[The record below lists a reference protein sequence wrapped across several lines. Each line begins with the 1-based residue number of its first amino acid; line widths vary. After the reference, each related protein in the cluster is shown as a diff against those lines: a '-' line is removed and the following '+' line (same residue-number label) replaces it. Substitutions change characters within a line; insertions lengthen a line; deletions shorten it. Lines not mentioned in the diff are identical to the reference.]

1 MNIKYVVIRILLT
14 LVAISF
20 SAFSFGAGGLGPDLS
35 LTCPCTIQSN
45 SASSMTASY
54 GVENIG
60 SSSSNN
66 LTLQIVAHTARTLA
80 EAGNDRSFLG
90 QVSLTDSLAANSQIA
105 FATAKIP
112 MIALSQGSYYITL
125 LLVEDGFLVD
135 QARMS
140 NKVTLGGTL
149 AGQAINDLYFDSDPS
164 ISISGT
170 QATLTV
176 PAIGNA
182 AATSQAIVVQLRAS
196 DNQDIFASGSF
207 LLEEFDVFTPIAA
220 RGKSVSSVETFSLR
234 SLPEGNDFYHLVVSD
249 GTFTML
255 VHLVQAPGV
264 TFDTVSFSETSTD
277 FLADTDGDDVGD
289 ENEKIMSSDPNSA
302 ASVPGPSTVDLLVV
316 YSVGVTTLYDGD
328 PTARFDHLVSLSN
341 QALSDSNVSMSLRL
355 VSAQE
360 LNIDKSKT
368 IDQWLDD
375 AEAAIG
381 VYSDL
386 EQRRVAAGA
395 DLVVMFRQYDAG
407 DTCGLA
413 GIGGDGTEGL
423 MSRTTFISASFID
436 FDACGDLTM
445 VHELGHNIGLG
456 HSFRQNDTGTFIW
469 ARGHGIDDSFTT
481 LMAYGASFDD
491 APELPFFSN
500 PNVTLCNG
508 SPCGIA
514 VGQPESAF
522 SAKSINVV
530 RFQIAAFT
538 PATDDADNDGVPD
551 SSDAFP
557 NDGTESV
564 DTDSDGTGNNA
575 DTDDDND
582 GMPDTYEDAQGL
594 DPLVDDAAGDIDMDG
609 KTNLEEFQ
617 ESLSG
622 TTATQY
628 LQTTSTSANITSIHI
643 VNSSGVAQSFT
654 GTLYNRAGVRLGI
667 AGTALSSVATAEKGR
682 LTLSSDDIETLF
694 AVAPWSGPA
703 MLEVT
708 GTDTFE
714 LMAKLI
720 SPSGLVSN
728 TNCVRQ
734 DRVLNIEGFNSDNL
748 TFVRFINTTDTAFG
762 AIKGTLYDVNGAAIG
777 TTDTILL
784 SSLAPKEAIFI
795 TGEDLAT
802 LIGAEWDDEAM
813 LEVDIVAGL
822 KLLNLNLVNG
832 ETFFNFSCFES
843 SESGRMYIQTT
854 SSSNNVSFTHL
865 VNTSNSAQA
874 FTGTLYNRDGDQLGS
889 ASQPLHTGTVPP
901 KGRVILSS
909 GEIETAFSASPW
921 TGPAIVEIQGAGTFE
936 VMTKLTSPS
945 GLISNTNCVRSNQ
958 VHNVEPPGSSDKTFV
973 RFINTGATALSDIKG
988 SLYDGVGNVIG
999 TSSQTLVASLPA
1011 KSAIFLNRDDISD
1024 IVGDTWNGAALLEV
1038 ESPPAELRL
1047 LNLNFIN
1054 SETFF
1059 NFSCYEVSQ

>member
-1 MNIKYVVIRILLT
+1 VIRILLA
-14 LVAISF
+14 LIAMSF
-20 SAFSFGAGGLGPDLS
+20 STFSFGAGGLGPDLS
-35 LTCPCTIQSN
+35 LICPCTVQSN

-54 GVENIG
+54 GLANIN
-60 SSSSNN
+60 SSSSSN
-66 LTLQIVAHTARTLA
+66 LTLQIWAHTARTLE
-80 EAGNDRSFLG
+80 EAGNDESFLG
-90 QVSLTDSLAANSQIA
+90 QVSLTDSLAANSQVA
-105 FATAKIP
+105 SATTTIP
-112 MIALSQGSYYITL
+112 MRVLDRGSYYITL
-125 LLVEDGFLVD
+125 LLGEDGILVD

-140 NKVTLGGTL
+140 SKVTLGGTL

-164 ISISGT
+164 ISVSGT
-170 QATLTV
+170 QATLTL

-182 AATSQAIVVQLRAS
+182 AETSQEIVVQLRAS
-196 DNQDIFASGSF
+196 DNQDFFASGSF
-207 LLEEFDVFTPIAA
+207 LLRELNVATPIAA
-220 RGKSVSSVETFSLR
+220 GGKSASSVETFSLP
-234 SLPEGNDFYHLVVSD
+234 SLPPGNDFYHLAVSD
-249 GTFTML
+249 GNFTML

-277 FLADTDGDDVGD
+277 FLVDTDGDDVAD
-289 ENEKIMSSDPNSA
+289 ENEKIMGSDPNSA
-302 ASVPGPSTVDLLVV
+302 ASVPGPSTVDLLIV
-316 YSVGVTTLYDGD
+316 YSAGVTTLYNGD
-328 PTARFDHLVSLSN
+328 PTARFDHLISVSN
-341 QALSDSNVSMSLRL
+341 QALSDSNVSMSLRIA
-355 VSAQE
+355 SAQE
-360 LNIDKSKT
+360 LNIDESKT
-368 IDQWLDD
+368 IDQWLND
-375 AEAAIG
+375 AQDAIG

-386 EQRRVAAGA
+386 EQRRVAASA
-395 DLVVMFRQYDAG
+395 DLVVMLRQFDKG

-413 GIGGDGTEGL
+413 GLGGNGTEGL
-423 MSRTTFISASFID
+423 MSRTIFISANFID

-445 VHELGHNIGLG
+445 IHEVGHNIGLG
-456 HSFRQNDTGTFIW
+456 HSFRQNDTGTFTW
-469 ARGHGIDDSFTT
+469 ARGHGIDGDFAT
-481 LMAYGASFDD
+481 LMAYGTSFAN
-491 APELPFFSN
+491 APELPLFSN
-500 PNVTLCNG
+500 PNVSLCNS

-514 VGQPESAF
+514 VGQSEPAF
-522 SAKSINVV
+522 SAKSINAV
-530 RFQIAAFT
+530 RFQVAAFT
-538 PATDDADNDGVPD
+538 SASDDADSDGVPD

-557 NDGTESV
+557 NDNTEFV

-582 GMPDTYEDAQGL
+582 GMSDTYEVAQGL

-617 ESLSG
+617 ESLSA

-643 VNSSGVAQSFT
+643 VNSSSVAQSFT
-654 GTLYNRAGVRLGI
+654 GTLYNRDGTRLGS
-667 AGTALSSVATAEKGR
+667 AGTALSSATTAAKGR
-682 LTLSSDDIETLF
+682 LILSSDDIETLF
-694 AVAPWSGPA
+694 AVTPWSGPA

-708 GTDTFE
+708 GTNTFE

-748 TFVRFINTTDTAFG
+748 TFVRFINTTDTALG
-762 AIKGTLYDVNGAAIG
+762 AIKGTLYDANGVAIG
-777 TTDTILL
+777 STDTILL
-784 SSLAPKEAIFI
+784 SSLAPKQSSWI
-795 TGEDLAT
+795 TGEGLAT
-802 LIGAEWDDEAM
+802 LIGAEWENEAM
-813 LEVDIVAGL
+813 LEVDIIAGL

-865 VNTSNSAQA
+865 VNTSNSVQA
-874 FTGTLYNRDGDQLGS
+874 FTGTLYNRNGDQLGS

-921 TGPAIVEIQGAGTFE
+921 TGPAIVEVQGAGAFE

-958 VHNVEPPGSSDKTFV
+958 VHNVEPPGSSDQTFV
-973 RFINTGATALSDIKG
+973 RFINTGATTLSDIKG

-999 TSSQTLVASLPA
+999 TASQTLAASLPA
-1011 KSAIFLNRDDISD
+1011 KSAIWLTRDNISD

-1059 NFSCYEVSQ
+1059 NFSCYEVSR